1 MQGWLRMRVVVIIK
15 QKLSSSQNGIG
26 SKHEQ
31 STFGKEERSRTLRT
45 EQRDNRAFE
54 RIKKYME

>member
-45 EQRDNRAFE
+45 KALVEDCL
-54 RIKKYME
+54 